1 MTDTKIILNVIKIS
15 IPDDHPHLYLYI
27 IGDRKDKERAV
38 ISTVKL
44 FEGILTPP
52 YSIGHVRRTVKT
64 FFKRKKEQ
72 YLRGE
77 IKISSIY

>member
-1 MTDTKIILNVIKIS
+1 MTDTEIILNVIRTS
-15 IPDDHPHLYLYI
+15 IPDDHPHLYLYTT
-27 IGDRKDKERAV
+27 GDRGDQERAI

-52 YSIGHVRRTVKT
+52 YSIGHVRRTVKA
-64 FFKRKKEQ
+64 FLNGKKEQ
-72 YLRGE
+72 HSRGE